1 MAQKD
6 PFKALR
12 RLFGFS
18 SSELFSQRFYDDLN
32 YNSFYLPDYRDL
44 CKKVKDYKGT
54 INNRRICERVL
65 KYLKT
70 KSIASPDGKYE
81 YDDCILLN
89 YWLYGELV
97 KIFGKDNISQIASA
111 FGNLQVI
118 WNELIEDPKN
128 DSYYRKCK
136 PNSNI
141 VNYND
146 WEKRKELYDYYVDY
160 GTIFGTGDFYEAKCK
175 EYYEYIEK
183 KQSLYDHFDRVCPNT
198 KHCPELYEK
207 WSLYNPKLV
216 LSELSCHGQI
226 QRERENEKARQRA
239 LKQDRE
245 SQSSDTEMTQGD
257 SQIGTKIG
265 TSFIGIVPALLTASV
280 LYKFTPIGT
289 MFGNHGVNNQNFIN
303 NVDGVEFDGF
313 LSHAQESGDMFSGG
327 GENYISYQPM

>member
-6 PFKALR
+6 PFKSLR
-12 RLFGFS
+12 
-18 SSELFSQRFYDDLN
+18 RFYDDLN
-32 YNSFYLPDYRDL
+32 YNFFHLSDYRDL

-54 INNRRICERVL
+54 INTRRICERVL
-65 KYLKT
+65 KYLKN
-70 KSIASPDGKYE
+70 KSFASPDGKYE

-89 YWLYGELV
+89 YWLYGALV

-111 FGNLQVI
+111 FGNLQVL
-118 WNELIEDPKN
+118 WNDLIEDPKN

-136 PNSNI
+136 PNFTI
-141 VNYND
+141 VNYMD
-146 WEKRKELYDYYVDY
+146 WEQRKELYDYYVDY
-160 GTIFGTGDFYEAKCK
+160 STIFGTGDFYESKCK

-183 KQSLYDHFDRVCPNT
+183 KQSLYDHFDSVCPNT
-198 KHCPELYEK
+198 DNCPELYEK

-216 LSELSCHGQI
+216 LSKLSCHGQI
-226 QRERENEKARQRA
+226 QKEREDEKARQREA

-245 SQSSDTEMTQGD
+245 SQSSDAEMTQGD

-303 NVDGVEFDGF
+303 NVDGVEFNGF
-313 LSHAQESGDMFSGG
+313 LSHAQESGDMFSHG